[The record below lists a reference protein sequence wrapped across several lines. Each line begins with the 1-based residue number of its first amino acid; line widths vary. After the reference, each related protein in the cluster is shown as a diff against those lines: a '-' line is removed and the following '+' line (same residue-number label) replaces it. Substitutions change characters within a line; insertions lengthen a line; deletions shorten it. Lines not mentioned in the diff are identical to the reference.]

1 MYGHV
6 LPQDWVRDAVD
17 RVGDANNDAVIA
29 LKIRCKSGRAAANV
43 SIATTTNDFVF
54 RQGVSTASADSA
66 TGTNPTVGA
75 TTGRIDLSS
84 STVSTFSKLVR
95 QINNVDWEAWL
106 VDVPPD
112 LAVEVSAGN
121 GKFLKVEKA
130 DATVAA
136 GYSCKLD
143 TSLMAKEAFF
153 AGLTFNGPSTT
164 PHSHDG
170 QVLHEIL
177 QIKAKAGFG
186 TNACS
191 IDVIECNDVAG
202 TSAVVKTY
210 PYTVASQGTTI
221 TLGTGDEPYV
231 ATQNKRLVVRITG
244 GSSTTA
250 AGLRTSSIS
259 IIRRSMA
266 IGPGVRKSR
275 MIGNQQ

>member
-6 LPQDWVRDAVD
+6 LPQDWVREAVD
-17 RVGDANNDAVIA
+17 RVGNATNDATIG
-29 LKIRCKSGRAAANV
+29 LKIRYKGTQAAAHIT
-43 SIATTTNDFVF
+43 IAATTNDFVF
-54 RQGVSTASADSA
+54 EQGASTALANTT

-121 GKFLKVEKA
+121 GKFLPVT
-130 DATVAA
+130 DQDCTVAA
-136 GYSCKLD
+136 GYSCILD

-191 IDVIECNDVAG
+191 IDVIECDDVNG
-202 TSAVVKTY
+202 TAAVVKTY

-221 TLGTGDEPYV
+221 TLGTGDEPYIS
-231 ATQNKRLVVRITG
+231 TQNKRLVVRITG
-244 GSSTTA
+244 GSATTA
-250 AGLRTSSIS
+250 AGVRASSIS

-266 IGPGVRKSR
+266 IGPGVRKDR
-275 MIGNQQ
+275 MVGNQQ